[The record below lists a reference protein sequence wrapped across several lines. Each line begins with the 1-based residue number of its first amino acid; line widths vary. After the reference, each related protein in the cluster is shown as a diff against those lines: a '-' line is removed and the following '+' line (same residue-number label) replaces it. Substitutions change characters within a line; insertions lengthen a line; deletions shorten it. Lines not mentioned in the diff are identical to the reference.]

1 MNPTPPTGSPAGD
14 FDPEQHDNQVVA
26 LFENRRVAE
35 GARDALLNAGLP
47 HTAIEVVD
55 HTGPATTPD
64 QITPESTTAEAGR
77 AGEGGGFWS
86 SIMTLFAPA
95 DDAERLTDAI
105 GRGQAMVMVHPADP
119 AERETAIEVLEGRGP
134 IDIDGRSNP
143 QPAETDLHASP
154 PQRAT
159 PPQETTYTYGVPKQ
173 AARAL
178 SAEEQV
184 AAQAP
189 EVLREHEP
197 AERQRQFVRIVE
209 ERLRVGW
216 REPTPE
222 GKRVRSY
229 VAARS
234 PRQRVEM
241 VEEEIGRKPDQS

>member
-1 MNPTPPTGSPAGD
+1 MTSTFPADRPAPDSPDAAGT

-26 LFENRRVAE
+26 VFENRRVAE

-47 HTAIEVVD
+47 HTAIDIVD
-55 HTGPATTPD
+55 HTGQTA
-64 QITPESTTAEAGR
+64 TPEES
-77 AGEGGGFWS
+77 GGLWS
-86 SIMTLFAPA
+86 SIMNLFAPA
-95 DDAERLTDAI
+95 DDAERLTKAL
-105 GRGQAMVMVHPADP
+105 GRGQAMVMVHPANP

-134 IDIDGRSNP
+134 IDIDGGQMDP
-143 QPAETDLHASP
+143 QQLDPAPAPTALTEQGPS
-154 PQRAT
+154 T
-159 PPQETTYTYGVPKQ
+159 PPRDATTYTYGVPER

-189 EVLREHEP
+189 EVLRAQEP
-197 AERQRQFVRIVE
+197 AEQQRQFVRIVE

-216 REPTPE
+216 RDPTPE

-234 PRQRVEM
+234 ARQRVEM
-241 VEEEIGRKPDQS
+241 VEEEITPEPDRS